1 MKKLHFVLIAILL
14 LSNSCSKNTKTKLV
28 VYIVSDQITPNL
40 MIKYDSL
47 FTGGF
52 RWLKNNGI
60 DYLNTFHNH
69 AKTNTGPGYFT
80 LSTGVYPGKGG
91 IISNDWYDRDL
102 KKDVN
107 VVEDTTSINFS
118 GNDIG
123 RSVSYTHLT
132 LPTNR
137 EV

>member
-69 AKTNTGPGYFT
+69 A
-80 LSTGVYPGKGG
+80 
-91 IISNDWYDRDL
+91 
-102 KKDVN
+102 
-107 VVEDTTSINFS
+107 
-118 GNDIG
+118 
-123 RSVSYTHLT
+123 
-132 LPTNR
+132 
-137 EV
+137 